1 MPLVTLGVILGRHV
15 RVGLEDS
22 LSLSRG
28 ELATSCT
35 EHVNTVRRLLA
46 ELSLEIATPADAR
59 TILRLKNTLG

>member
-1 MPLVTLGVILGRHV
+1 MPLVTLGVILGGHV

-35 EHVNTVRRLLA
+35 EHVNTVRRLLTKF
-46 ELSLEIATPADAR
+46 SLEIATPADSR
-59 TILRLKNTLG
+59 TILGLKNALG